1 MACHTLV
8 ISYHDNGVRVVMV
21 EVLAAMPGGSYL
33 PQEVFT
39 LAKQS
44 EIKKCV
50 NFVTKRSFFY

>member
-21 EVLAAMPGGSYL
+21 EVLAAMPEGFYL

-44 EIKKCV
+44 EIKKMC
-50 NFVTKRSFFY
+50 